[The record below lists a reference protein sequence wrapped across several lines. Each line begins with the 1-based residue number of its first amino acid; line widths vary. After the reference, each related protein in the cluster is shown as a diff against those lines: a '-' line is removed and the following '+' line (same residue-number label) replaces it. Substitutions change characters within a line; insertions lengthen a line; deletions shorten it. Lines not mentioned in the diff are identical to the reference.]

1 MAKQII
7 FGEEAR
13 RSLEKGI
20 NSLADTV
27 KITLGPKGRNVVLD
41 KKYGAPLITNDG
53 VTIAKE
59 IELENPFENMGA
71 QLVKEVATKTNDV
84 AGDGTTTATL
94 LAQAIIRE
102 GLKNLA
108 AGANP
113 MVLRSGIEAATN
125 AAVES
130 LKSMSVPVSGK
141 QSIENVA
148 ANSAADPTIG
158 KLISEAMEKVGKDGV
173 IPVEE
178 SKTMQTNLSLVEG
191 MQFDRGYVSAYMATD
206 TDKMEAVLDNPYIL
220 ITDKKISNIQEILP
234 LLEQVLQGCAA
245 WGARVFLDE
254 CFLDL
259 TEDGVSAKALLAAH
273 PELLILKAFTKSY
286 GMAGIRLGYC
296 LCADSA
302 LLHRMASASQPWN
315 VSSLAQSAGVAALT
329 EQDFLQRT
337 RSLVHTER
345 RWLTDNLTALGFWVC
360 PSQANYLLFRGPRGL
375 REGLLRQGIAI
386 RGCENYSGLD
396 DGWYRI
402 AVRPHE
408 ENEALITA
416 IRQFC
421 KEKSLWL

>member
-1 MAKQII
+1 MLYQMENQH
-7 FGEEAR
+7 G
-13 RSLEKGI
+13 G
-20 NSLADTV
+20 DV
-27 KITLGPKGRNVVLD
+27 YGGGITLDFSANTNPLGTPPGVLEAVRRGLPQLHRYPD
-41 KKYGAPLITNDG
+41 PYCR
-53 VTIAKE
+53 
-59 IELENPFENMGA
+59 
-71 QLVKEVATKTNDV
+71 QLVQAIAAHEQVPASYVLCGNGAADLIY
-84 AGDGTTTATL
+84 AYCAALRPRTAVEPVPTFAEYGL
-94 LAQAIIRE
+94 GLAQVGCRVTPYFLHHAENFDVDE
-102 GLKNLA
+102 GFLPFL
-108 AGANP
+108 
-113 MVLRSGIEAATN
+113 E
-125 AAVES
+125 
-130 LKSMSVPVSGK
+130 
-141 QSIENVA
+141 
-148 ANSAADPTIG
+148 
-158 KLISEAMEKVGKDGV
+158 EKK
-173 IPVEE
+173 P
-178 SKTMQTNLSLVEG
+178 
-191 MQFDRGYVSAYMATD
+191 
-206 TDKMEAVLDNPYIL
+206 EAVFLCTPNNPTGRL
-220 ITDKKISNIQEILP
+220 LPLP
-234 LLEQVLQGCAA
+234 LLEWILQGCAA

-273 PELLILKAFTKSY
+273 PELLILRAFTKSY

-386 RGCENYSGLD
+386 RGCGNYSGLD

-421 KEKSLWL
+421 KEKALWQ

>member
-1 MAKQII
+1 MLYQMENQH
-7 FGEEAR
+7 G
-13 RSLEKGI
+13 G
-20 NSLADTV
+20 DV
-27 KITLGPKGRNVVLD
+27 YGGGITLDFSANTNPLGTPPGVLEAVRRGLPQLHRYPD
-41 KKYGAPLITNDG
+41 PYCRRLVQAIAGHEQVPTSYILCGNGAADLIYTYCVALRPRTAVELAPTFVEYGSG
-53 VTIAKE
+53 
-59 IELENPFENMGA
+59 
-71 QLVKEVATKTNDV
+71 
-84 AGDGTTTATL
+84 
-94 LAQAIIRE
+94 LAQVGCRVDRYFLHQVQNFDVDE
-102 GLKNLA
+102 GFLPFLK
-108 AGANP
+108 
-113 MVLRSGIEAATN
+113 
-125 AAVES
+125 
-130 LKSMSVPVSGK
+130 
-141 QSIENVA
+141 
-148 ANSAADPTIG
+148 
-158 KLISEAMEKVGKDGV
+158 EKK
-173 IPVEE
+173 P
-178 SKTMQTNLSLVEG
+178 
-191 MQFDRGYVSAYMATD
+191 
-206 TDKMEAVLDNPYIL
+206 EAVFLCTPNNPTGRL
-220 ITDKKISNIQEILP
+220 LPLP
-234 LLEQVLQGCAA
+234 LLEQVLQGYAA

-337 RSLVHTER
+337 RSLVHAER
-345 RWLTDNLTALGFWVC
+345 RWLTDNLTALSFWVC

>member
-1 MAKQII
+1 MLYQTENQH
-7 FGEEAR
+7 G
-13 RSLEKGI
+13 G
-20 NSLADTV
+20 DV
-27 KITLGPKGRNVVLD
+27 YGGGITLDFSANTNPLGTPPGVLEAVGRALPRLHRYPDPYCRRLVQAIAGHEQVPASYILCGNGAADLIYAYCAALRPRTAAEPAPTFAE
-41 KKYGAPLITNDG
+41 YGLG
-53 VTIAKE
+53 
-59 IELENPFENMGA
+59 
-71 QLVKEVATKTNDV
+71 
-84 AGDGTTTATL
+84 
-94 LAQAIIRE
+94 LAQMGCRAAPYFLHQAENFDVGE
-102 GLKNLA
+102 GFLPFLEAKKPEVVFLCTPN
-108 AGANP
+108 NP
-113 MVLRSGIEAATN
+113 TGRL
-125 AAVES
+125 
-130 LKSMSVPVSGK
+130 LP
-141 QSIENVA
+141 
-148 ANSAADPTIG
+148 
-158 KLISEAMEKVGKDGV
+158 
-173 IPVEE
+173 
-178 SKTMQTNLSLVEG
+178 
-191 MQFDRGYVSAYMATD
+191 
-206 TDKMEAVLDNPYIL
+206 
-220 ITDKKISNIQEILP
+220 LP
-234 LLEQVLQGCAA
+234 LLEQILQGCAA

-259 TEDGVSAKALLAAH
+259 TEDGVSAKSLLTAH

-408 ENEALITA
+408 ENEVLITA

-421 KEKSLWL
+421 KEKALWQ

>member
-1 MAKQII
+1 MLYQMENQH
-7 FGEEAR
+7 G
-13 RSLEKGI
+13 G
-20 NSLADTV
+20 DV
-27 KITLGPKGRNVVLD
+27 YGGGITLDFSANTNPLGTPPGVLEAVCRALPQLHRYSD
-41 KKYGAPLITNDG
+41 PYCRRLVQAIAAHEQVPASYVLCGNGAADLIYAYCAALRPRTAVEPAPTFAEYGLG
-53 VTIAKE
+53 
-59 IELENPFENMGA
+59 
-71 QLVKEVATKTNDV
+71 
-84 AGDGTTTATL
+84 
-94 LAQAIIRE
+94 LAQVGCRVTPYFLHQAENFDVDE
-102 GLKNLA
+102 GFLPFL
-108 AGANP
+108 
-113 MVLRSGIEAATN
+113 E
-125 AAVES
+125 
-130 LKSMSVPVSGK
+130 
-141 QSIENVA
+141 
-148 ANSAADPTIG
+148 
-158 KLISEAMEKVGKDGV
+158 EKK
-173 IPVEE
+173 P
-178 SKTMQTNLSLVEG
+178 
-191 MQFDRGYVSAYMATD
+191 
-206 TDKMEAVLDNPYIL
+206 EAVFLCTPNNPTGRL
-220 ITDKKISNIQEILP
+220 LPLP
-234 LLEQVLQGCAA
+234 LLEWILQGCAA

-302 LLHRMASASQPWN
+302 LLHSMASASQPWN

-386 RGCENYSGLD
+386 RGCETYSGLD